1 MTSSI
6 SSSHG
11 WAQTLTSWKG
21 FFVVFDLLSSFASCH
36 AWRKS
41 CGDFSSFVP
50 ARKKIFM
57 QILIGLSVILPRH
70 FLERQASK
78 GSNLLVSCP
87 CLSPFLFPFPDSFP
101 SHAFPAKTAALK
113 LPFFFRKLAI
123 KRRFGSTVPPELQQS
138 ESTKLANGGAYKPTR
153 LIQWMYFGSHAF
165 SLEGLVLRASW
176 QTWRAHQMLRW
187 EKTGCLLAQCDL
199 SKVFYVCRK
208 WFLVGGF
215 NPFEKYSSKWGF
227 IFSQINRGE
236 H

>member
-1 MTSSI
+1 MQDFFHQQYSDLQSISCYCSWFFFSLASCFPCCFDTSETNPTMTSSI

-11 WAQTLTSWKG
+11 WAQTLTSWNG

-113 LPFFFRKLAI
+113 LPFFL
-123 KRRFGSTVPPELQQS
+123 G
-138 ESTKLANGGAYKPTR
+138 N
-153 LIQWMYFGSHAF
+153 
-165 SLEGLVLRASW
+165 
-176 QTWRAHQMLRW
+176 
-187 EKTGCLLAQCDL
+187 
-199 SKVFYVCRK
+199 
-208 WFLVGGF
+208 
-215 NPFEKYSSKWGF
+215 
-227 IFSQINRGE
+227 
-236 H
+236 